1 VFTQALKRDFMK
13 KLLLISFFLVFN
25 ICISQCKTK
34 GNINRSQSVYF
45 SPNIN
50 DTLIK
55 KVIVDELANDLFI
68 PFLIRSKDEKESLE
82 FEFSLMKPKLF
93 KFYSLTPFS
102 MPNVVFITPGDSINY
117 QLGEDKNFV
126 FKGKNQAHYNF
137 HAELNKL
144 KLYYPNILEIENYD
158 DFKQKCEKIYIEKKK
173 FLETYKKKEKISDLF
188 FKKMNAY
195 LKFEYFNRIISSPD
209 HIDEIEISVFNN
221 EEFLDINYFKICLN
235 KYLLF
240 VSKDKNE
247 PQDFSKKHLET
258 QLNIIE
264 KFFKGGVK
272 DYAITQTL
280 HTFFNNLTYKNITL
294 IQESC
299 IGYLS
304 KIEDEKYKI
313 ELENISKKLAQ
324 YKNALPD
331 EVLNTKVTDIN
342 GNTITLKEIFKQNE
356 NVIKVIDFW
365 ASWCSPCIEEIKIS
379 YENRQKLA
387 QENKVIFYYF
397 SIDKDQEKWK
407 NKVSALKKYGINK
420 NQYLIDENSILKSY
434 FNIYSIPRYTILDKE
449 NKLFLI
455 NAPSPSDSLK
465 FNKSIE
471 WLVQ

>member
-13 KLLLISFFLVFN
+13 KLLLITFFMLL
-25 ICISQCKTK
+25 IISISQCKTK
-34 GNINRSQSVYF
+34 GYINRPQSVYF
-45 SPNIN
+45 APNKN

-55 KVIVDELANDLFI
+55 KVLVDELANDLFI

-82 FEFSLMKPKLF
+82 FEFSLMEPKLF

-117 QLGEDKNFV
+117 QLGEDKHFV

-137 HAELNKL
+137 HAEIHKL
-144 KLYYPNILEIENYD
+144 KLYYPNNVEIENYD
-158 DFKQKCEKIYIEKKK
+158 DFKQKCEKIYFEKKK
-173 FLETYKKKEKISDLF
+173 FLEAYKKKEKISELF
-188 FKKMNAY
+188 FEKMNAY

-209 HIDEIEISVFNN
+209 HIDKIEISVFNN
-221 EEFLDINYFKICLN
+221 DEFLDINYFKICLN

-240 VSKDKNE
+240 ASKDKND

-258 QLNIIE
+258 QLYIIE
-264 KFFKGGVK
+264 KKFKGSVK

-280 HTFFNNLTYKNITL
+280 HTFYTNLTYKNITL
-294 IQESC
+294 LQETC
-299 IGYLS
+299 NGYLP
-304 KIEDEKYKI
+304 KIKDEKYKI

-324 YKNALPD
+324 YKNALPE
-331 EVLNTKVTDIN
+331 EVLNAKVTDIN
-342 GNTITLKEIFKQNE
+342 GNTIALKEIFKQNE

-379 YENRQKLA
+379 YESRQKLA

-397 SIDKDQEKWK
+397 SIDKDKEKWK
-407 NKVSALKKYGINK
+407 NKVSTLKKYGMNK
-420 NQYLIDENSILKSY
+420 NQYLIEDNSILKSY
-434 FNIYSIPRYTILDKE
+434 FNISSIPRYTILDKE

-471 WLVQ
+471 WLIQ